1 MGAVGIRLSFESLE
15 SGATESRVD
24 GEPKVKIGPAQK
36 LIGLHSS

>member
-24 GEPKVKIGPAQK
+24 GESKVKSGPVQK
-36 LIGLHSS
+36 LIGPHSS